1 MTELPIRT
9 ATAADWP
16 AVEELRGLVSHRDWD
31 GSDEI
36 SRALYEPDRGL
47 VVEDTGRIVGHACA
61 YTRTLSVPG
70 GTLPAAHVTKVGVA
84 PTHTRRRLLTRMM
97 HRQLAEAP
105 EPLAVLWATEA
116 RIYGRFGYGIATRR
130 YSFTIDTREVRLPA
144 PREPGRLR
152 MASVAEARPA
162 LQQVYEAV
170 RVHRPGWSDRDD
182 RWWARILADRPEDRN
197 GATALRVTLHE
208 GPGGV
213 DGYALWR
220 VKDEWSGTG
229 PQSQVRVREVVA
241 AGADAYLSLWRF
253 LLGVDLARS
262 VTLWLAGPD
271 EPLLHLVDEPRR
283 LGITV
288 GDGLHLRLVDLPAA
302 LTGRRYA
309 TAVDVVLEVTDELR
323 PDNAG
328 RWRLTADG
336 DAVSC
341 DRTTDPPDLACDIAD
356 LAAAYL
362 GGSTLGALAAAGRV
376 VELRAGALTRASAA
390 FAWHPAPSGLE
401 IY

>member
-1 MTELPIRT
+1 
-9 ATAADWP
+9 
-16 AVEELRGLVSHRDWD
+16 
-31 GSDEI
+31 
-36 SRALYEPDRGL
+36 
-47 VVEDTGRIVGHACA
+47 
-61 YTRTLSVPG
+61 
-70 GTLPAAHVTKVGVA
+70 
-84 PTHTRRRLLTRMM
+84 
-97 HRQLAEAP
+97 
-105 EPLAVLWATEA
+105 
-116 RIYGRFGYGIATRR
+116 
-130 YSFTIDTREVRLPA
+130 
-144 PREPGRLR
+144 
-152 MASVAEARPA
+152 
-162 LQQVYEAV
+162 
-170 RVHRPGWSDRDD
+170 
-182 RWWARILADRPEDRN
+182 
-197 GATALRVTLHE
+197 VTLHE

>member
-97 HRQLAEAP
+97 HRQLAELP
-105 EPLAVLWATEA
+105 EPVAVLWSTEA

-130 YSFTIDTREVRLPA
+130 YSFAIDTREVRLPA

-152 MASVAEARPA
+152 MATVAEARPDF
-162 LQQVYEAV
+162 QRVYEAV

-182 RWWARILADRPEDRN
+182 RWWARVLADPPAARE

-208 GPGGV
+208 GPDGV

-220 VKDEWSGTG
+220 VRNEWSATG
-229 PQSQVRVREVVA
+229 PQGEVRVKEVVA
-241 AGADAYLSLWRF
+241 AGLDAYLSLWRF
-253 LLGVDLARS
+253 LLSVDLTRS
-262 VTLWLAGPD
+262 VTYWMGGPD

-283 LGITV
+283 LGVTV
-288 GDGLHLRLVDLPAA
+288 ADGLHVRIVDLPAA

-309 TAVDVVLEVTDELR
+309 VPVDVVLEVTDELR
-323 PDNAG
+323 PGNAG

-336 DAVSC
+336 DAVAC
-341 DRTTDPPDLACDIAD
+341 ERTTDPADLACDIAD
-356 LAAAYL
+356 LGAAYL
-362 GGSTLGALAAAGRV
+362 GGVTLAALAAAGRV
-376 VELRAGALTRASAA
+376 AELRAGTLARASAA
-390 FAWHPAPSGLE
+390 FAWHPAPYGLE
-401 IY
+401 IF